1 MGKKQIAIMHPV
13 IDEFFG
19 TAEEGNLCLTL
30 EANGDEKIW
39 VQVVA
44 ESVNMAYPF
53 RDDPTA
59 RLERLQIKDRQLLEL
74 VQFESKLFATFGFRK
89 EIASKNVA
97 RIVDSL
103 FVSHL
108 GCDDATYTVEMSVS
122 SLNADDE
129 NEGGEGEGEGEER
142 PTIHLGPALRWSQRR
157 PGRRAKNHRRSRRAR
172 RKRYESGAGSNPQF
186 FLKE

>member
-1 MGKKQIAIMHPV
+1 MGKKQIAIMHPI

-89 EIASKNVA
+89 EIASKKVA

-129 NEGGEGEGEGEER
+129 DEGGEGDES
-142 PTIHLGPALRWSQRR
+142 PTIHLGPALPWSQRR
-157 PGRRAKNHRRSRRAR
+157 PGRCAPIPTALQPSSRRPRSIPSAR
-172 RKRYESGAGSNPQF
+172 ASSSPEG
-186 FLKE
+186 